1 MPPTPLETMTPQR
14 VRSSFSR
21 SRPVSYTHL
30 DVYKRQGGALT
41 DTYELEVEEELDERT
56 PCYKVEFKAGGMEY
70 EYKID
75 ARTGGVLTYEMDR
88 D

>member
-1 MPPTPLETMTPQR
+1 MHQK
-14 VRSSFSR
+14 RSVITWNS
-21 SRPVSYTHL
+21 
-30 DVYKRQGGALT
+30 
-41 DTYELEVEEELDERT
+41 
-56 PCYKVEFKAGGMEY
+56 CYKVEFKAGGMEY

>member
-1 MPPTPLETMTPQR
+1 MAHAG
-14 VRSSFSR
+14 V
-21 SRPVSYTHL
+21 
-30 DVYKRQGGALT
+30 ALT

-88 D
+88 GLTRQSAGPGATGSGAALF

>member
-1 MPPTPLETMTPQR
+1 MDEQGNSRAETERRDRRRRQKEEKGE
-14 VRSSFSR
+14 
-21 SRPVSYTHL
+21 PV
-30 DVYKRQGGALT
+30 
-41 DTYELEVEEELDERT
+41 VEEELDERT

>member
-1 MPPTPLETMTPQR
+1 M
-14 VRSSFSR
+14 
-21 SRPVSYTHL
+21 
-30 DVYKRQGGALT
+30 
-41 DTYELEVEEELDERT
+41 VEEELDERT

>member
-1 MPPTPLETMTPQR
+1 MPCPRTRPSGGMPPGRGVGPR
-14 VRSSFSR
+14 GV
-21 SRPVSYTHL
+21 
-30 DVYKRQGGALT
+30 ALT

>member
-1 MPPTPLETMTPQR
+1 MLQFNHFNFNVLDLE
-14 VRSSFSR
+14 RSLAF
-21 SRPVSYTHL
+21 Y
-30 DVYKRQGGALT
+30 RQAL
-41 DTYELEVEEELDERT
+41 ELEVEEELDERT

>member
-1 MPPTPLETMTPQR
+1 MLQFNHFNFNVLDLE
-14 VRSSFSR
+14 RSLAF
-21 SRPVSYTHL
+21 Y
-30 DVYKRQGGALT
+30 RQAL
-41 DTYELEVEEELDERT
+41 ELEVEEELDART

>member
-1 MPPTPLETMTPQR
+1 MGDPNALPADQAIGRDAARDAALAHAG
-14 VRSSFSR
+14 V
-21 SRPVSYTHL
+21 
-30 DVYKRQGGALT
+30 ALT